1 MVDQTRKV
9 RDPAKRQ
16 RKLVTRRLL
25 KEDVHLRQPPDFIII
40 GAQKGG
46 TTSLHRYLTHH
57 PDVGGSIRKE
67 VHFFSWLYDRGL
79 DWYLAHFPQRGKFAM
94 VGEAST
100 SYLSDPDVPERVRRA
115 VPDAKLIALL
125 RNPVDRAFSQYQ
137 MNVRKGFEPLP
148 FEEAIDRE
156 PERLRLAADRSTTQ
170 WRYSSYLAR
179 GLYAEHLEWWLA
191 AFPRGQL
198 LVLRSEDFFARPEEG
213 LAEALAFLGLP
224 PWRPDAFEVY
234 NPGAYG
240 GMRPETRARL
250 AAFFAPHN
258 RRLGELL
265 GRDFGWDDA

>member
-1 MVDQTRKV
+1 MIGQTKP
-9 RDPAKRQ
+9 RDKQ
-16 RKLVTRRLL
+16 ERRLL
-25 KEDVHLRQPPDFIII
+25 RERRIGAAEQRQPPNFIII

-46 TTSLHRYLTHH
+46 TTSLYRYLTEH
-57 PDVGGSIRKE
+57 PEIGGASKKE
-67 VHFFSWLYDRGL
+67 VHFFDRSYDKGM
-79 DWYLAHFPQRGKFAM
+79 DWYLAHFPRRGEFPV
-94 VGEAST
+94 VGEASP
-100 SYLSDPDVPERVRRA
+100 SYLFHPEVPGRVRRA